1 MIKSTLL
8 VERSPLTC
16 PCCESSISEIWAI
29 AQDYEYLATKEEKF
43 NYRQCQN
50 CDTIFLEAMP
60 INRLSTIYPSNYYS
74 FLEQP
79 TGFIHKIKGLLDQ
92 LFFRRI
98 LKSIPG
104 DSIRALDIGGGT
116 GWVLDSIS
124 SIEPRLSLS
133 QIVDIDPDAQQLAE
147 TNDHRFFCGR
157 IEDFESEEKF
167 DLVLLLNIIEHVA
180 DPKELL
186 IKISDNLSDSGVA
199 IIKTPNIDSLDARIF
214 KNSYWGGL
222 HCPRHWVLF
231 SDSSIRTLIDKS
243 GLEIVSQSL
252 TQGAP
257 FWAWSTLIWLKR
269 HGIIKI
275 NKQRPVTQHPLHNTL
290 QAIFAAFDFGR
301 GFFFKTSQMMLVL
314 KKQNQKELCIKS
326 SSNLIN

>member
-1 MIKSTLL
+1 MNKSSLK
-8 VERSPLTC
+8 VENSCLTC
-16 PCCESSISEIWAI
+16 PCCESNVSKIWAI
-29 AQDYEYLATKEEKF
+29 AKDYEYESTRDEKF
-43 NYRQCQN
+43 NYQQCQD
-50 CDTIFLEAMP
+50 CDTIFLETMP
-60 INRLSTIYPSNYYS
+60 IDRLSTIYPSNYYS

-79 TGFIHKIKGLLDQ
+79 TGFIYRIKGLLDQ
-92 LFFRRI
+92 FFFRRI

-116 GWVLDSIS
+116 GWVLDSLS
-124 SIEPRLSLS
+124 SVEPRLNIS

-147 TNDHRFFCGR
+147 AKGHRFFCGR

-180 DPKELL
+180 DPKEVLK
-186 IKISDNLSDSGVA
+186 KISDNLTDNGVA
-199 IIKTPNIDSLDARIF
+199 IIKTPNIDSLDARLF

-231 SDSSIRTLIDKS
+231 SDRSIRPLINKS
-243 GLEIVSQSL
+243 GLKIVSQSL

-257 FWAWSTLIWLKR
+257 FWAWSILIWLQR
-269 HGIIKI
+269 RGIVKI

-290 QAIFAAFDFGR
+290 QAIFAFFDFSR
-301 GFFFKTSQMMLVL
+301 GIFSKTSQMMLVL
-314 KKQNQKELCIKS
+314 KK
-326 SSNLIN
+326 SNSND